1 MELLVAAGAALT
13 TTGFLF
19 GVEATKAAIADREDE
34 EEPEPSPDNA
44 SNTSPSNKV
53 VLSSA
58 RDNAEKPQMS
68 PEVST
73 FRPRRYGST
82 EVSPGRALLISAF
95 GMTEN
100 ITDASEKKFKA
111 NEDSHAALSSPE
123 WSQEEIVALDEREP
137 SGGYWMGSQHASD
150 DVIISTPRNDG
161 SMRFHEFR

>member
-19 GVEATKAAIADREDE
+19 GVEATKAAIADRKDE
-34 EEPEPSPDNA
+34 EEPEPAPDNE
-44 SNTSPSNKV
+44 SPSNKV

-58 RDNAEKPQMS
+58 RDNAEKPSIS

-100 ITDASEKKFKA
+100 TTDAAEKKFKA
-111 NEDSHAALSSPE
+111 NEDSDAEVAMPSSPE
-123 WSQEEIVALDEREP
+123 WSKEELVALDEREP
-137 SGGYWMGSQHASD
+137 SGGYWIGSQHASN